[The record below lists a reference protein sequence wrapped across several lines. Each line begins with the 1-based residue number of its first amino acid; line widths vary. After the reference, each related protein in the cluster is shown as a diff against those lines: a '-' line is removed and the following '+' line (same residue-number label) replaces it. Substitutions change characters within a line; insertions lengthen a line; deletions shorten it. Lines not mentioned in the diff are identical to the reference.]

1 MAEQLLEYPYGGTV
15 SSAGEN
21 PCGTGVVF
29 EIIEEIFKKIYQEGE
44 RTFGKIV
51 YDARC
56 RIIQRYFPYEPNYGP
71 AVLYTTLGDPA
82 LRIKL
87 PPMQVIDEQVN
98 IIKKNEYI
106 GPTIISG
113 PLHLPA
119 GKKVRIFDVSGRII
133 KSNEMNKGI
142 YFIEIEG
149 NQIQKIVKIR

>member
-1 MAEQLLEYPYGGTV
+1 MAEQLLEYPNGGTV
-15 SSAGEN
+15 ASAGEN
-21 PCGTGVVF
+21 PCGTNVVF
-29 EIIEEIFKKIYQEGE
+29 DILEEIFKKIYQEGE

-56 RIIQRYFPYEPNYGP
+56 RIIRFYFPNEQYYGP

-98 IIKKNEYI
+98 IIKKSYNI

-113 PLHLPA
+113 PLRLLA
-119 GKKVRIFDVSGRII
+119 GKKVRIFDVSGRMIQP
-133 KSNEMNKGI
+133 NEMNKGI
-142 YFIEIEG
+142 YFMEIEG
-149 NQIQKIVKIR
+149 KQIQKVIKIR